1 MTEFLHIIVF
11 SLAFLLG
18 CFVLAIVFINL
29 KYKQIDE
36 GVIIDKHVNKEH
48 EVTEVY
54 IIGDIPV
61 SSKKMIP
68 AKYYFDICG
77 YDKNN
82 KMRTITINVTEEIYN
97 QYIIGDT
104 WRSDANDQIK

>member
-1 MTEFLHIIVF
+1 MTDFLHIIAF
-11 SLAFLLG
+11 SFAFLLG
-18 CFVLAIVFINL
+18 IFVLAIVFINL
-29 KYKQIDE
+29 KHKQIDE
-36 GVIIDKHVNKEH
+36 GIIINKHVNKEH

-54 IIGDIPV
+54 IIGDVPV
-61 SSKKMIP
+61 SSKKTIP

-97 QYIIGDT
+97 QYVIGDT
-104 WRSDANDQIK
+104 WCRGAND